1 MFPIIHAGI
10 FDNFCDVKGV
20 ENLFTK
26 NLLKVVRQ
34 ILLKI
39 IAIGE
44 RLNSTFNTI
53 AKGSVDGKL
62 VRGTG

>member
-1 MFPIIHAGI
+1 MFPIVHVGI

-44 RLNSTFNTI
+44 LNLQQP
-53 AKGSVDGKL
+53 KGRWEDQWMEK
-62 VRGTG
+62 